1 MKIKNRL
8 ERLIDAGMVTV
19 KAIDKAREKGWITA
33 KQRTDMN
40 KKVDALE
47 LAEIERIM
55 KRAEEKGI
63 IEKGEY
69 NDMERNS

>member
-1 MKIKNRL
+1 MKIKDRL
-8 ERLIDAGMVTV
+8 EKLIDAGMVTV